1 MSEDRFGET
10 AKMDYKDRQA
20 GVTQEYFTNR
30 AQLFLIDAMLSK
42 IRLQPGSKILSVGCG
57 DGNELKVLSRYGT
70 VDILDTDKKAI
81 SLIPKSSYSQAHLKS
96 ILDFS
101 PKEKYDL
108 VVAFDVLEHIEDDRK
123 AIEKICSSLKPGG
136 YLIFTVPAHQS
147 LYSAHD
153 KALGHARRYSKRR
166 LKSILSGLF
175 SLRFLSYRYF
185 FISPAVVASKLMNR
199 NSKPHIEA
207 PRLPKSINSLMLFVL
222 RLEISLMKKGIALP
236 FGISLVGIC
245 RRK

>member
-1 MSEDRFGET
+1 
-10 AKMDYKDRQA
+10 MDYKDMQA

-42 IRLQPGSKILSVGCG
+42 IRLQPGSRILSVGCG
-57 DGNELKVLSRYGT
+57 DGNELKVLSRYGL
-70 VDILDTDKKAI
+70 VDILDPDKKAI

-108 VVAFDVLEHIEDDRK
+108 VVAFDVLEHIEEDRK
-123 AIEKICSSLKPGG
+123 AVEKIYSALRPGG
-136 YLIFTVPAHQS
+136 YFIFTVPAHQS

-153 KALGHARRYSKRR
+153 KALGHVRRYSKRR
-166 LKSILSGLF
+166 LKAILSGLF
-175 SLRFLSYRYF
+175 SVRFISYRYF
-185 FISPAVVASKLMNR
+185 FISLPVAMNKLMNR
-199 NSKPHIEA
+199 SAKPHIEA
-207 PRLPKSINSLMLFVL
+207 PRLPKFLNSLMLTAL
-222 RLEISLMKKGIALP
+222 RLEISLMKSGIALP

-245 RRK
+245 RRKN